1 MNTVKGIV
9 LAISAALLAL
19 PMTASAYNAGDKLV
33 KFGAASVNPEPTSDG
48 LDQNANAMV
57 SADDEVQFGISG
69 TYMVS
74 DKLGI
79 ELLAASPFKHELT
92 GKGDLAGADIGTI
105 RHLPPTL
112 SAQYYFMGSQ
122 NNFKPYVGA
131 GLNYTIFFSED
142 VGSDL
147 SANYSDLELDDS
159 VGLTA
164 QIGFDYQLN
173 SKWMVNASAM
183 YADIDT
189 TATLK
194 GSGVDTLTV
203 DYDLDPV
210 VYRLNVGYKF

>member
-33 KFGAASVNPEPTSDG
+33 KFGAASVNPESTSDG

-105 RHLPPTL
+105 KHLPPTL